1 MQKEEV
7 FRILKNV
14 GVVPVVRAET
24 AEEVL
29 LIAEALV
36 DGGLP
41 VAEITLTVPEAV
53 QAIRACAARFGKR
66 IVLGAGSVT
75 DPRQCP
81 EVIEAGGLFVVTPA
95 YKPAVVEQCRK
106 DGIGVIC
113 GGLTPSEILSA
124 WEAGADAVKVF
135 PVKALGGPSY
145 LQMVHEP
152 LPQIPL
158 VPTGGV
164 TLETLEAYFRAGA
177 PFVGVGG
184 DLVDRRSVQRGDR
197 AALAARA
204 RKYLEAVHAVRERL
218 SIA

>member
-7 FRILKNV
+7 FRILKDV
-14 GVVPVVRAET
+14 GVVPVVRAEA
-24 AEEVL
+24 AEDVL
-29 LIAEALV
+29 LVVEALV
-36 DGGLP
+36 EGGLP
-41 VAEITLTVPEAV
+41 VAEITLTVSEAV
-53 QAIRACAARFGKR
+53 QAIRACAARFGNR
-66 IVLGAGSVT
+66 LVLGAGSVT

-81 EVIEAGGLFVVTPA
+81 EVIEAGCLFVVTPVF
-95 YKPAVVEQCRK
+95 KPEVVDRCRRE
-106 DGIGVIC
+106 GVGVIC
-113 GGLTPSEILSA
+113 GALTPSEIVSA
-124 WEAGADAVKVF
+124 WEVGADAVKVF
-135 PVKALGGPSY
+135 PVKALGGASY

-164 TLETLEAYFRAGA
+164 TLETLEEYFRAGA

-204 RKYLEAVHAVRERL
+204 RRYVEAVRTVRERL
-218 SIA
+218 ATA

>member
-1 MQKEEV
+1 MQKGEV
-7 FRILKNV
+7 FRILKEI

-29 LIAEALV
+29 LAAEALV
-36 DGGLP
+36 EGGLP

-53 QAIRACAARFGKR
+53 RAIRACAARFGNR
-66 IVLGAGSVT
+66 LVLGAGSVT

-81 EVIEAGGLFVVTPA
+81 EVIEAGCLFVVTPVF
-95 YKPAVVEQCRK
+95 KHAVVDRCRRE
-106 DGIGVIC
+106 GVGVIC
-113 GGLTPSEILSA
+113 GALTPSEIVSA

-135 PVKALGGPSY
+135 PVKALGGASY

-164 TLETLEAYFRAGA
+164 TLETLEEYFRAGA

-184 DLVDRRSVQRGDR
+184 DLVDRRSVQRRDR
-197 AALAARA
+197 SALAERA
-204 RKYLEAVHAVRERL
+204 RRYVEAVQAARERL
-218 SIA
+218 AIG